1 MKLNQYLSIGLLGVI
16 LMLSGCDGLTQRAG
30 AKAITTS
37 TPVTTPTISPDERLR
52 KSLTQQLDSYKDA
65 HLKKDVER
73 IVSMSL
79 PGLSDT
85 DQNVKTM
92 KELFESFEMGEIA
105 FSAPKD
111 FLPFTKGQG
120 CLLEMTAS
128 ATANDQAARN
138 FKQSFVGAIKG
149 TAKVAMDM
157 KASVICY
164 TEDQGTTWYFV
175 ECDEETKRN
184 LLKQRPD
191 ILQKFQIASPT
202 ATAKLSVGPIRMEID
217 MCEKKGTLDVCL

>member
-1 MKLNQYLSIGLLGVI
+1 MKLNQYLSITLFGFVLL
-16 LMLSGCDGLTQRAG
+16 LSGCDGVTQHVG
-30 AKAITTS
+30 ANVAAKP
-37 TPVTTPTISPDERLR
+37 TPIAVPTVSSDERLR
-52 KSLTQQLDSYKDA
+52 KSLAQQLESYKDA

-92 KELFESFEMGEIA
+92 KELFENFGVDEIG
-105 FSAPKD
+105 FTSPKE

-120 CLLEMTAS
+120 CLLEMTAR
-128 ATANDQAARN
+128 ATANEAAAKA
-138 FKQSFVGAIKG
+138 FKQSFAGYIKG
-149 TAKVAMDM
+149 AAKVAMDM

-175 ECDEETKRN
+175 ECDEEAKRN
-184 LLKQRPD
+184 LLKLRPD

-202 ATAKLSVGPIRMEID
+202 ATTKLSVGPLRMEID
-217 MCEKKGTLDVCL
+217 MCEKKGVLDVCL